1 MGEPQAKY
9 AIIRIPIGLN
19 TEDTGKNTKLYF
31 TAEDNNTPL
40 KEQADALRAE
50 EVPLEVNKTVN
61 TSLFV
66 YIILGLLIL
75 VVSFLTAWIVPLLI
89 SNITWDLKTVLRVI

>member
-1 MGEPQAKY
+1 MGAPQAKY

-31 TAEDNNTPL
+31 TAEDNNTPV

-61 TSLFV
+61 FIDGATWFSGNPFFCIWWDKV
-66 YIILGLLIL
+66 IL
-75 VVSFLTAWIVPLLI
+75 
-89 SNITWDLKTVLRVI
+89 